1 MRRLLLVLYTVYAI
15 ERNVVQH
22 SVMPVVGCTPEWRKE
37 SEEEEEEEEKEERVG
52 FWSTGRRMTR

>member
-1 MRRLLLVLYTVYAI
+1 MRRLLLVPYTVYAI

-22 SVMPVVGCTPEWRKE
+22 LVMPVVGCTPERRKE
-37 SEEEEEEEEKEERVG
+37 SEEEEEKDEKEERVE